1 MSGTYFDSAEDIILS
16 QERAFQELTN
26 HGCQEFDEFLAD
38 MGDKDEY
45 PAQEVLEW
53 LGY

>member
-1 MSGTYFDSAEDIILS
+1 MSDTYYDSAEDIILS
-16 QERAFQELTN
+16 QERAF
-26 HGCQEFDEFLAD
+26 QEFDEFLAD